1 MASVWF
7 RQRAL
12 KGPLTP
18 FQDRVKILPIIVGF
32 GDALVTSHAIEA
44 RSISIHAR
52 LTKLRPCTT
61 TRRR

>member
-32 GDALVTSHAIEA
+32 GDALLME
-44 RSISIHAR
+44 
-52 LTKLRPCTT
+52 LRRDPFPYMLV
-61 TRRR
+61 